1 MSGRPDP
8 APVKPVGAGHTRGMR
23 LELTRRGDYAVRA
36 MIALARVEEDRRLSA
51 RAIASEM
58 TIPVRFLPQ
67 VMTDLVRAGLV
78 DAVIGRSGG
87 YRLSRDPAGISLLD
101 VIEAVEGDSRRQTC
115 VLRGGPCGRDGFC
128 DVHAVFFEAQDAL
141 LRPLAATTLA
151 DLGRRAAERVG
162 SSTAGLVTASNQ
174 SGPGGE
180 GEVRAKHR

>member
-1 MSGRPDP
+1 
-8 APVKPVGAGHTRGMR
+8 MR

-36 MIALARVEEDRRLSA
+36 MLALAGVEEGRRLSA
-51 RAIASEM
+51 RAIATQM

-67 VMTDLVRAGLV
+67 VMADLVRADLV

-87 YRLSRDPAGISLLD
+87 YRLSRDPARISLLD

-151 DLGRRAAERVG
+151 DLGRRAAER
-162 SSTAGLVTASNQ
+162 AG
-174 SGPGGE
+174 SGPARLLTVSHEAGPSGE